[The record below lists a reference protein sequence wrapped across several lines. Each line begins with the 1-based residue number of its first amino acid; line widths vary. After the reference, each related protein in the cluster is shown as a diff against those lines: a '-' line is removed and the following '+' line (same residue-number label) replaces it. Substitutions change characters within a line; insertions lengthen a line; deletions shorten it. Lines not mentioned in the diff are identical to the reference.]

1 MVSEMGKSG
10 KALNLLGKEIK
21 FGFVH
26 IKFDMSISRNVE

>member
-10 KALNLLGKEIK
+10 KALNLLSKEIK

-26 IKFDMSISRNVE
+26 IKFDMSISGNIE